1 MTLGLLNL
9 PKLYTNIRNSLKAQM
24 QNVGWVNKSVS
35 GAAVFDAL
43 CLYLMNLRSLRA
55 FLPIWTGVDSEARRA
70 LADALK
76 WLIGDVGQK
85 EKLSRGQGNR
95 EYREAAGDSDDDD
108 DGGQPAQRSRKR
120 KRDPVSADLDRP
132 SITVTVV
139 DPDALGAF
147 FNVVLPPTY
156 DWNDPQ
162 NEPSFIGILTK
173 ITFPELC
180 NLILKHTASGSAI
193 RSIWGALDNVPP
205 ASNPPVRPMEVQIT
219 DSEEVEGWLKNSVG
233 RPRRILAVLHRADD
247 YTMIDIPTEDSDYE
261 EGSHRI
267 NAKGL
272 RVYLPRTDASNQR
285 LIQTLVRRRDRQED
299 AIDDLDPKYLRK
311 YPLGVGVADPNFVQG
326 VIWTPAGIA
335 AKRAADALAAAGG
348 GGGGGGGGVGG
359 GGGGGGGNSPPG
371 GPPGGGGDGGHH

>member
-9 PKLYTNIRNSLKAQM
+9 PKVYTNIRNSLKAQM
-24 QNVGWVNKSVS
+24 QNVGWVNKSVP
-35 GAAVFDAL
+35 GAAAFDAL
-43 CLYLMNLRSLRA
+43 CLYVMNLCSLRA
-55 FLPIWTGVDSEARRA
+55 FLPIWTGVDSEARRV

-132 SITVTVV
+132 SIMVTVV

-147 FNVVLPPTY
+147 FNVVPPPTY
-156 DWNDPQ
+156 HWNYPQ

-180 NLILKHTASGSAI
+180 NLILKHTAHSRAI

-205 ASNPPVRPMEVQIT
+205 ASNPPHQQPVAFARCPGR
-219 DSEEVEGWLKNSVG
+219 SGCSGRLVG
-233 RPRRILAVLHRADD
+233 KLSLQRYRQCSWRGLAH
-247 YTMIDIPTEDSDYE
+247 IIP
-261 EGSHRI
+261 
-267 NAKGL
+267 
-272 RVYLPRTDASNQR
+272 PQR
-285 LIQTLVRRRDRQED
+285 TLVRTTGPDT
-299 AIDDLDPKYLRK
+299 KY
-311 YPLGVGVADPNFVQG
+311 
-326 VIWTPAGIA
+326 
-335 AKRAADALAAAGG
+335 
-348 GGGGGGGGVGG
+348 
-359 GGGGGGGNSPPG
+359 
-371 GPPGGGGDGGHH
+371 